1 MNFAYLAFVVVAWV
15 EIECFIGGTRLVYS
29 LPAYGLIAIGAV
41 LTLFSLR
48 SKRVP
53 PNGFCLLSTLILGA
67 WILARAWHSPIP
79 YLAWPD
85 FFMMVACLMMY
96 LLTAFHLTGQLER
109 TVLIVV
115 LWLIAGLEVWVGM
128 IQFLKTR
135 NFMLFGLL
143 RPDSPR
149 ASGMYISPNNFAG
162 LLVAVAILSIS
173 LGVWSRWK
181 IWIKVFAFYIAACCF
196 VGVAMSGSRGGYFD
210 SIGSLLCFA
219 VGSIYAIRAIDPRKF
234 LPVTLISLG
243 SIAVVIAGAAFLMFH
258 SDYLTRR
265 MHTMVVKDVR
275 IYNWEAALDHIRLSP
290 WIGTGSGTHLIY
302 GRLFRRPPIQ
312 VDPVHA
318 HCDYLELLAEY
329 GIVGAACMALFLT
342 AHIRNALR
350 SYSEILRHR
359 LIPSGINQSNAFAMQ
374 LGALC
379 AVVGLG
385 IHSVVDFDM
394 HIPGNAL
401 IFAFIFG
408 VLANPGIQRPAAGF
422 VDRRLTPWAKI
433 LPPALGVFMIWYG
446 LPLLPAEYYSEVSR
460 RALRDRN
467 YLASIMD
474 ANKAL
479 NPVVQKP
486 ADADDPAAPPSWID
500 RILSRTGPEPEN
512 PDLYFYI
519 GEANRALGDRMPN
532 RYLKK
537 GYYRQAISAFQD
549 GLKVFP
555 QDESMLVREAQSL
568 DNLGRFDEAEAAYQR
583 ALAWDPNLGLL
594 HQYYEVHLRVEGNT
608 EKALEDQRRQPAPAV
623 VPMEPQDELRLQTQ

>member
-1 MNFAYLAFVVVAWV
+1 VNFVYLAFVVLAWV

-29 LPAYGLIAIGAV
+29 LPAYGLIAIAAV
-41 LTLFSLR
+41 LTVFSFR

-67 WILARAWHSPIP
+67 WVLIRAWHSPVP

-85 FFMMVACLMMY
+85 FFMMVACLTMY
-96 LLTAFHLTGQLER
+96 LLVAFHLTSQLER

-149 ASGMYISPNNFAG
+149 ASGLYISPNNFAG
-162 LLVAVAILSIS
+162 LLVAVAIISIS
-173 LGVWSRWK
+173 FGIWSRWK
-181 IWIKVFAFYIAACCF
+181 IWVKAFAFYIAACCF

-234 LPVTLISLG
+234 LPVTLIALG
-243 SIAVVIAGAAFLMFH
+243 GIAVVIAGAAFFMYH
-258 SDYLTRR
+258 SEFLTRR
-265 MHTMVVKDVR
+265 MQTMVVKDVR

-302 GRLFRRPPIQ
+302 GRLFRRPQIQ

-350 SYSEILRHR
+350 SYSDILRRR
-359 LIPSGINQSNAFAMQ
+359 LVPSGISQSNAFAMQ

-401 IFAFIFG
+401 IFALIFG
-408 VLANPGIQRPAAGF
+408 VLANPGIQRPAGF
-422 VDRRLTPWAKI
+422 VDRRITPWAKI
-433 LPPALGVFMIWYG
+433 LAPALGVFMLWQG
-446 LPLLPAEYYSEVSR
+446 LPLLPAEYYSEVAR

-467 YLASIMD
+467 YLASIID
-474 ANKAL
+474 ANNAL
-479 NPVVQKP
+479 NPVVPKP
-486 ADADDPAAPPSWID
+486 ADADDPAPPPNWID
-500 RILSRTGPEPEN
+500 RLLIKTGPEPNN

-519 GEANRALGDRMPN
+519 GEANRALAARMPN
-532 RYLKK
+532 RYLRK
-537 GYYRQAISAFQD
+537 GYYRQAISAYEA

-568 DNLGRFDEAEAAYQR
+568 DGLGHFDDAEAVYQK
-583 ALAWDPNLGLL
+583 ALAWDPNLGLI
-594 HQYYEVHLRVEGNT
+594 HQYYQSHLILEGKP
-608 EKALEDQRRQPAPAV
+608 EKAREDQQRQPTVPV
-623 VPMEPQDELRLQTQ
+623 VPTEPQEDLRLQTQ